1 MSGPIRLPESWVNR
15 PKKAGTVAAE
25 KRLCDLLALPH
36 PDELPDGGPAFHV
49 GSVAPASS
57 VELVEKITGEW
68 LAEKRAII
76 ARQIAA
82 GEWDGATGADF
93 PGTPWADKDYNL
105 DEGQL
110 TKALAFSVLF
120 LTFRQYLH
128 NVTKGPRPVE
138 VTRMSTQGWVG
149 HGETQASV
157 TAIYKPEDQR
167 FMTLRGG
174 PRGEARPDW
183 TPNLAGY
190 LAYLGEVA
198 TGMAAFL
205 SRPLPVMLPAAAM
218 LRHTYATGAIGSGK
232 TEMLKLL
239 VHGLAGVGN
248 CAAVVLDPHGDM
260 AEQIARWPEFAPGG
274 AWHGRLAYVDPFL
287 DEGYSPCL
295 NPFDLGGRK
304 ATVADSQQFV
314 EALSEMLGDGGGS
327 SFTVPMRNILLHTVP
342 VLMGEPGRTP
352 ADLVRFLNQG
362 ENVDLVEDA
371 RRKLPPDE
379 ASFFSGEFQAG
390 QYQQTRLA
398 ITTKLRV
405 MLQAGRSLFVGPSTV
420 DLEKLIAGHKV
431 VVFNLAKG
439 RLGSET
445 SAALGRFI
453 LANILALALRR
464 AADKRAARIP
474 AHVIVDECQ
483 NYLGPSVEQILTDAR
498 KFGVA
503 LTLCQQQAGQAMGSD
518 LARSVLGNP
527 QLKITGTNEI
537 STYRAVSASV
547 GAPLEMFQRLRDR
560 QFVIARGGQGRALPF
575 ILDAAGHL
583 ADESRAMSPE
593 QWDTVKAEQLA
604 AYYLPLHG
612 GKPDGGGAGG
622 SDGPEDPAQG
632 RHGLPKPK
640 YDLKRA
646 D

>member
-1 MSGPIRLPESWVNR
+1 MVVGSIWLPENWINR

-36 PDELPDGGPAFHV
+36 PDDLPGGDPAFHV
-49 GSVAPASS
+49 GSMVPALS

-68 LAEKRAII
+68 LAEKRALI
-76 ARQIAA
+76 ARQIKA
-82 GEWDGATGADF
+82 GEWDGATLADF
-93 PGTPWADKDYNL
+93 PEGASGGLTGHWI
-105 DEGQL
+105 DE
-110 TKALAFSVLF
+110 ALAYSVLF
-120 LTFRQYLH
+120 LTYREYLH
-128 NVTKGPRPVE
+128 NVTKRIRRETVSDVGHDFKGRPVKARKFILGPLDRRFVHE
-138 VTRMSTQGWVG
+138 KGG
-149 HGETQASV
+149 DPDAS
-157 TAIYKPEDQR
+157 APAE
-167 FMTLRGG
+167 
-174 PRGEARPDW
+174 W
-183 TPNLAGY
+183 TPDLAGY
-190 LAYLGEVA
+190 LAYLGRVA
-198 TGMAAFL
+198 PGMAAFL
-205 SRPLPVMLPAAAM
+205 SRPLPLALPASAM
-218 LRHTYATGAIGSGK
+218 LRHSYVTGAIGSGK
-232 TEMLKLL
+232 TELLKLL
-239 VHGLAGVGN
+239 IHGLAGVGN
-248 CAAVVLDPHGDM
+248 CAVVVLDPHGDM
-260 AEQIARWPEFAPGG
+260 AEQVARWPEFAPGG

-287 DEGYSPCL
+287 DERYSPCL
-295 NPFDLGGRK
+295 NPFDLGGRT
-304 ATVADSQQFV
+304 AINADSQQFI
-314 EALSEMLGDGGGS
+314 EALSEMLGTGGGS

-342 VLMGEPGRTP
+342 VLMGAPGRSP

-420 DLEKLIAGHKV
+420 DLEKLIAGRKV

-439 RLGSET
+439 RLGGET

-453 LANILALALRR
+453 LAEILALALRR
-464 AADKRAARIP
+464 AADKRTARIP

-527 QLKITGTNEI
+527 QLKITGTNEV

-560 QFVIARGGQGRALPF
+560 QFVIARGGRGRALPF
-575 ILDAAGHL
+575 ILEAAGHL
-583 ADESRAMSPE
+583 ADESRAMTAE
-593 QWDTVKAEQLA
+593 QWDAVKAEQLA
-604 AYYLPLHG
+604 AYYLPLRDGLPVG
-612 GKPDGGGAGG
+612 GD
-622 SDGPEDPAQG
+622 DGPDDPAQRPG
-632 RHGLPKPK
+632 GLPKPK
-640 YDLKRA
+640 YDLAKR